1 MKLQLSPIL
10 KKYGN
15 NILWLLSE
23 RFFGLGVG
31 LIVSILMARYL
42 GPEQYGMLNYIVAF
56 VALLMPLGRLGLD
69 GVISRDIAVGKQDV
83 GELLSSAFFLKVIGS
98 TLLLIF
104 SSLYMFYT
112 KEQLIYVY
120 ISIFISLSWLVR
132 SFDVISFFY
141 RAKVKGKFIVV
152 SQLSGVLLSSCL
164 KILFIYLSLPLVYF
178 SIAYLFDAV
187 VFSTVICF
195 LFYKEGIKFGWVK
208 VNIKKSINLIKETW
222 PLIFGGVF
230 AQIYMNI
237 DQVMLGEMVGNEEV
251 GYYSVAA
258 KLSSLVYA
266 IVPILSWTFQTSIV
280 NAKKNSEKLYF
291 ERLRLLS
298 TFLMVVA
305 LFTVIPICVFADEI
319 VALLYGDT
327 YSSSSEILF
336 IHCLSVVFVLN
347 RLPRTL
353 YILNESFFKFTMA
366 MTFMGA
372 ISNVLLN
379 YLVIPEYGGVGAAW
393 STLISYSIAFFF
405 SGFLFNKTVAVAKIQ
420 ARGLLLLDIKQL
432 YGFCIATLIKVR

>member
-1 MKLQLSPIL
+1 
-10 KKYGN
+10 
-15 NILWLLSE
+15 
-23 RFFGLGVG
+23 
-31 LIVSILMARYL
+31 
-42 GPEQYGMLNYIVAF
+42 
-56 VALLMPLGRLGLD
+56 
-69 GVISRDIAVGKQDV
+69 
-83 GELLSSAFFLKVIGS
+83 
-98 TLLLIF
+98 
-104 SSLYMFYT
+104 
-112 KEQLIYVY
+112 
-120 ISIFISLSWLVR
+120 
-132 SFDVISFFY
+132 
-141 RAKVKGKFIVV
+141 
-152 SQLSGVLLSSCL
+152 
-164 KILFIYLSLPLVYF
+164 
-178 SIAYLFDAV
+178 
-187 VFSTVICF
+187 
-195 LFYKEGIKFGWVK
+195 
-208 VNIKKSINLIKETW
+208 
-222 PLIFGGVF
+222 
-230 AQIYMNI
+230 
-237 DQVMLGEMVGNEEV
+237 
-251 GYYSVAA
+251 
-258 KLSSLVYA
+258 
-266 IVPILSWTFQTSIV
+266 
-280 NAKKNSEKLYF
+280 
-291 ERLRLLS
+291 
-298 TFLMVVA
+298 MVVA